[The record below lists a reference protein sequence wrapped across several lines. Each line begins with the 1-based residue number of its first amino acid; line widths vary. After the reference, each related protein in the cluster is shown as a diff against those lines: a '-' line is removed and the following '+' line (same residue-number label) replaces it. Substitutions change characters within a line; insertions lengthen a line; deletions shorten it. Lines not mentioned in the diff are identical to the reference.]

1 MKSAEQQLPAFKLAL
16 RWDMALYGHAAT
28 LVDYSWQR
36 EGRGIMLR
44 QVFIERK
51 PAVLITTLTITPM
64 ILFIMRRLGRLS

>member
-36 EGRGIMLR
+36 EGRVIMLR
-44 QVFIERK
+44 
-51 PAVLITTLTITPM
+51 
-64 ILFIMRRLGRLS
+64 